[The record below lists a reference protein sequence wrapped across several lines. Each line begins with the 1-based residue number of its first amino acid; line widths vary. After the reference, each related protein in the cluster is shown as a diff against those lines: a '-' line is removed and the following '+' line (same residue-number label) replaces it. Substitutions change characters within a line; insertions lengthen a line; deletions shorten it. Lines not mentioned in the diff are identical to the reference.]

1 MATEQDLQALSPAD
15 RARLE
20 RLAELGGRTPLDML
34 YYVQR
39 DGFEECEECVR
50 ENLIA
55 EQDIAEGRGV
65 PNDEVMKNAQRI
77 IDECAQRSRQSRQA

>member
-20 RLAELGGRTPLDML
+20 RLAGLGGRTPLDML

-39 DGFEECEECVR
+39 DGFDECEECVQAS
-50 ENLIA
+50 LLA
-55 EQDIAEGRGV
+55 EQEFAEGRTI
-65 PNDEVMKNAQRI
+65 PNEEVMEEARRIVDSYVKQPSNAK
-77 IDECAQRSRQSRQA
+77 